1 VISLKRDV
9 AFLVAVAL
17 AHTLAGQVPGMSQH
31 ELLRLIY
38 EEVRDGL
45 TLYDLAVD
53 RRATPLQPSG
63 N

>member
-17 AHTLAGQVPGMSQH
+17 AHKLTGQVPGMSQH
-31 ELLRLIY
+31 DLLRIIY
-38 EEVRDGL
+38 DDVRDGL
-45 TLYDLAVD
+45 WLYDLAVE
-53 RRATPLQPSG
+53 RRATPLEPSG